1 MVNCESSRKNENNWD
16 HFSIK
21 NILHAIALVLTFTA
35 HALHALKAESIVV
48 AELDCPES
56 TTCTTCTKKPLCSW
70 SVELQAC
77 VNTKLLRAPQS
88 NLQQLIIHNETRCPR
103 FEAVNKSS
111 VAGVSFKYTV
121 RISNDAEGSVTA
133 FLAGSTITCCIESC
147 DFRGS
152 VVDDSIVCVAVRAPR
167 SYFADGATAL
177 ISYIYVMIGDR
188 KLRFDDDADH
198 YYTIYDRDCPATSA
212 AEANDCATCLWTDGG
227 YKHYLK
233 SCPTGDPC
241 TGPYWVYDKRDAD
254 GNEKLRFADDDLVR
268 VRCAEI
274 GILSVRPL
282 YAPRTGS
289 GTTAMTITVRNHRM
303 LAENRTVTVA
313 VAGRRCED
321 PVTYDDQTIT
331 CSVPQHPSSV
341 AAASSTFAGPV
352 EVVYTPTSSSSSS
365 RSSSTMKTTR
375 FALRSSETVGFV
387 DPETISVSPTCGPAS
402 GGTKLTVRGRFL
414 DAGNAVRVSVVS
426 TESETTAETVVM
438 TCDTVSR
445 DRHTIVCRTNATVV
459 RHRENSSYRYNESRS
474 ARVKVQFDGGP
485 IRYVQSPASWTVCAA
500 GDAAL
505 DAGQT
510 FAGTVSG
517 GTAVPVRGIRFS
529 CLTDAQFYVRD
540 RDGGAATYQHAAG
553 CRVANDTYMECRSP
567 DMQHASSSVGVVPAT
582 FPDFGV
588 RAWYCG
594 EGRAS
599 DLPVQLQL
607 FRSSVVRSP
616 FSLYADPVYV
626 DFEIRDGAIVISGGP
641 SSTSGRGY
649 AVPDVT
655 VRFGNSTGACQ
666 VTSVSRHEIV
676 CRPTSTTAATV
687 LDHLRRVVVTVGG
700 DGGYACDVH
709 KKITEHR
716 KDGRGGKLLLFA
728 GVTLFSCC
736 RDVAIVS
743 AAVLLIA
750 SIICVLLL
758 RAVTKNRYVISVDT

>member
-1 MVNCESSRKNENNWD
+1 MIYYFKCVYEYITVYNCLQVFLFVMN
-16 HFSIK
+16 FQG
-21 NILHAIALVLTFTA
+21 LTFTA
-35 HALHALKAESIVV
+35 AHALKAESIVV
-48 AELDCPES
+48 AEIDCPES

-103 FEAVNKSS
+103 FEVVNKSS

-121 RISNDAEGSVTA
+121 RISNDAEGAVTA
-133 FLAGSTITCCIESC
+133 FLASSTITCCIESC
-147 DFRGS
+147 DFQGS
-152 VVDDSIVCVAVRAPR
+152 VVYDSIVCVAVRAPR
-167 SYFADGATAL
+167 SYFADGETAL
-177 ISYIYVMIGDR
+177 ISYIYVMVGDR
-188 KLRFDDDADH
+188 KLRFDDDTDH
-198 YYTIYDRDCPATSA
+198 YYTIYDRECAATSA
-212 AEANDCATCLWTDGG
+212 AAETNDCATCLWTDGG

-241 TGPYWVYDKRDAD
+241 TGSYWVYDKRDAD
-254 GNEKLRFADDDLVR
+254 GNEKFRFADDDV
-268 VRCAEI
+268 VSVQCAEI

-282 YAPRTGS
+282 YAPRTGGS
-289 GTTAMTITVRNHRM
+289 ITAMTITVRNHRM

-313 VAGRRCED
+313 VAGRPCED
-321 PVTYDDQTIT
+321 PVTYDDRTIT
-331 CSVPQHPSSV
+331 CSVLQHPSSI
-341 AAASSTFAGPV
+341 AAVSSTIAGPV

-365 RSSSTMKTTR
+365 RSSSMKTTR

-402 GGTKLTVRGRFL
+402 GGTRLRVRGRFL
-414 DAGNAVRVSVVS
+414 DAGNAVRVSVVG
-426 TESETTAETVVM
+426 TESKTTAETVVM

-459 RHRENSSYRYNESRS
+459 RHRENSSYHYNASAS

-485 IRYVQSPASWTVCAA
+485 IRYVQNPASWTVCAA
-500 GDAAL
+500 GDAEL
-505 DAGQT
+505 DAEQT

-517 GTAVPVRGIRFS
+517 GTAVPVRGTRFS

-540 RDGGAATYQHAAG
+540 RDGSFATYQHAAG

-567 DMQHASSSVGVVPAT
+567 DMRHASTSPAVVPAT

-588 RAWYCG
+588 RARYCG

-607 FRSSVVRSP
+607 FRSSAVCSL

-626 DFEIRDGAIVISGGP
+626 DYEIRDGVIVINGGP
-641 SSTSGRGY
+641 SSTSAWGY
-649 AVPDVT
+649 AASDVA
-655 VRFGNSTGACQ
+655 VRFGNSTGGCH
-666 VTSVSRHEIV
+666 VTSVSRNEIV
-676 CRPTSTTAATV
+676 CQPSSTTATTV

-709 KKITEHR
+709 KKFTEHR

-728 GVTLFSCC
+728 GVNLFSCC
-736 RDVAIVS
+736 RDIAIVS

-750 SIICVLLL
+750 SIVCVLLL

>member
-1 MVNCESSRKNENNWD
+1 MC
-16 HFSIK
+16 IIY
-21 NILHAIALVLTFTA
+21 ILRFIIAYRCFLFVTNFQVLTFTA

-77 VNTKLLRAPQS
+77 ANTKLLRAPQS

-198 YYTIYDRDCPATSA
+198 YYTIYDRDCSPATSA

-321 PVTYDDQTIT
+321 PVTYDDRTIT
-331 CSVPQHPSSV
+331 CSVPQHHPSSAV
-341 AAASSTFAGPV
+341 AAASSAFAGPV

-365 RSSSTMKTTR
+365 RSSSTMRATR

-438 TCDTVSR
+438 ACDTVSR

-459 RHRENSSYRYNESRS
+459 RHRENSSYRYNESGS

-567 DMQHASSSVGVVPAT
+567 DMRHASSSVGVVPAT

-588 RAWYCG
+588 RARYCG

-599 DLPVQLQL
+599 DLPVQLRL

-626 DFEIRDGAIVISGGP
+626 DFEIRDGAIVISGGGQ

-649 AVPDVT
+649 ASPDVT

-709 KKITEHR
+709 KKFTEHR

-743 AAVLLIA
+743 AAVLLIV